1 MISYFMKRI
10 TESLTRHLEIIRN
23 VFLNFIMP
31 LILLI
36 ETGFNLIWKK
46 EKLNVSNKSKNNI
59 IIIGGSLANKGA
71 QAMTFTVVDQM
82 SRRFPNK
89 KFYLFSI
96 FESETNQSYKYKFT
110 IKAWTNWHRILLSSV
125 LHKYFLKTFKRKLF
139 DTKLENIVENA
150 ALIIDIS
157 GYRFSSQFDQNY
169 WIFYILDI
177 IIAKKQKIPYL
188 IFPQSIGPFNFS
200 FKNRIFFY
208 PLAKYYL
215 KYPKVIFSREYDG
228 LRYLNQFK
236 NINIKKTFDIV
247 IQNEGYNL
255 SNIYREEI
263 KIKDYNI
270 LPNSVCI
277 IPNRMVNERIKTEEI
292 YSIYSYI
299 LKKLMNANKNVY
311 ILRHSNGDIEICEK
325 IKNLLTNNER
335 IYLISDDLNVI
346 EIENLIKKFD
356 FVIASRYHSIIHAY
370 KNGVPAI
377 VIGWAIKYYEL
388 LDYFKQADYYYD
400 IRDLINIEIIEKSL
414 EKMLL
419 NFQHEKE
426 KIKSRFESIL
436 KKRNCFDIINK
447 NIQK

>member
-1 MISYFMKRI
+1 MISYFMRRI
-10 TESLTRHLEIIRN
+10 SENLTKCVEIIRN
-23 VFLNFIMP
+23 VFLNFILP
-31 LILLI
+31 IILLI

-46 EKLNVSNKSKNNI
+46 RKINISNKSRNNI
-59 IIIGGSLANKGA
+59 IIVGGSLANKGA

-82 SRRFPNK
+82 KRKFPNK

-96 FESETNQSYKYKFT
+96 FEFETIESYKYKFNIT
-110 IKAWTNWHRILLSSV
+110 PWTNWHRILLSCI
-125 LHKYFLKTFKRKLF
+125 LHKYFIKTFKRSLF
-139 DTKLENIVENA
+139 DTKIENIIENT

-177 IIAKKQKIPYL
+177 IIAKKQEIPYL

-228 LRYLNQFK
+228 LRYLSQFK

-263 KIKDYNI
+263 KSKDYNI

-277 IPNRMVNERIKTEEI
+277 IPNRMVIERIKTEKI
-292 YSIYSYI
+292 YSIYSHI
-299 LKKLMNANKNVY
+299 LKKLMKAKKNVY
-311 ILRHSNGDIEICEK
+311 ILRHSNGDVEICEK

-377 VIGWAIKYYEL
+377 VIGWAVKYYEL
-388 LDYFKQADYYYD
+388 LEYFKQADYYYD
-400 IRDLINIEIIEKSL
+400 IRDLLNIEILDKSL

-436 KKRNCFDIINK
+436 KTRNCFDIITK
-447 NIQK
+447 YIQE